1 MIDGIVISILKA
13 LVIASFY
20 WKISKD
26 WQGII
31 KDLTEIVRKIRIL
44 RKGDENMLSKEMK
57 KVKFNKVADYLADG
71 EQVFMLLDDG
81 SLVELTTDT
90 DAEEILQHIIRKGSF
105 AVHRKQVTTFKSI
118 RIGNWTFIIN
128 RQRKEEEYE

>member
-31 KDLTEIVRKIRIL
+31 KDLTEIIRKIRIL
-44 RKGDENMLSKEMK
+44 RKGDENMFSKEMK
-57 KVKFNKVADYLADG
+57 KVKFTKVADYLADG
-71 EQVFMLLDDG
+71 EQVYMLLDDG
-81 SLVELTTDT
+81 SLVELTTET
-90 DAEEILQHIIRKGSF
+90 EAEEILQHIIRKGSF
-105 AVHRKQVTTFKSI
+105 VVHRKQDTTFKSI
-118 RIGNWTFIIN
+118 RIGNWTFTIN
-128 RQRKEEEYE
+128 RQRKEEADE